1 MEDEHR
7 GIKYSIVRGK
17 QHDVW
22 EWRVSMGHPK
32 TLRTGEAT
40 TAYHADM
47 KVRKVIGRVLRQSLI
62 RNDPKSD

>member
-7 GIKYSIVRGK
+7 GIKYSITRET
-17 QHDVW
+17 QRNVW
-22 EWRVSMGHPK
+22 KWRVVMGNPM

-47 KVRKVIGRVLRQSLI
+47 KVRKVIDRALRQSL
-62 RNDPKSD
+62 RRDNPGAG